1 LKEKNM
7 RKLMG
12 YDIEDV
18 LELAGL
24 QRRHSLM
31 GTLLPALGL
40 LAAGAAIGAG
50 VGIAFA
56 PSSGRRLW
64 EGMSGRLDQL
74 REGAK
79 AKKEAHKYSEANAS
93 SSQG

>member
-1 LKEKNM
+1 M

-24 QRRHSLM
+24 QSRHSLM

-50 VGIAFA
+50 VGLAFA
-56 PSSGRRLW
+56 PSSGRRLR

-79 AKKEAHKYSEANAS
+79 KEVHKYGEANAS
-93 SSQG
+93 STQG

>member
-1 LKEKNM
+1 M

-50 VGIAFA
+50 VGLAFA
-56 PSSGRRLW
+56 PSSGRRLR

-74 REGAK
+74 REGAR
-79 AKKEAHKYSEANAS
+79 KEVHKYSEANAS
-93 SSQG
+93 STQG